1 MTTVDHRASSPGAVD
16 VVCVATD
23 HASPAAVAA
32 LTGRL
37 TPDERARH
45 GRFVRAVDRDAFAIT
60 RALVRASLSAHGALA
75 PSEWRFGANAHG
87 CPSVV
92 EAQAGSPPLQYNLS
106 HTSGLA
112 VVAVTR
118 GPRVGVDVEAVDRTL
133 RHDIAAHHFAPSEVA
148 ALRALP
154 EDEQGHAFFEYWTL
168 KEAYIKARGLGLAIP
183 LGEFAFTLR
192 PPAPPR
198 VQFADGFDDDAARWQ
213 FWQAWATPRHRVG
226 LAIERTGP
234 DLTATLRTIPVE
246 ALLA

>member
-1 MTTVDHRASSPGAVD
+1 MTASAPARATGAGVD
-16 VVCVATD
+16 VVAVATD
-23 HASPAAVAA
+23 DLPAAAIAA
-32 LTGRL
+32 LEARL
-37 TPDERARH
+37 TPDERTRH
-45 GRFVRAVDRDAFAIT
+45 GRFVRPTDRHAFALS
-60 RALVRASLSAHGALA
+60 RALVRVTLSAHGPVA
-75 PSEWRFGANAHG
+75 PSDWRFATNAHG

-92 EAQAGSPPLQYNLS
+92 AIQAGDPPLQFNLS

-133 RHDIAAHHFAPSEVA
+133 RHDIAGHHFAAAEVA

-154 EDEQGHAFFEYWTL
+154 ADDQGLAFFEYWTL

-198 VQFADGFDDDAARWQ
+198 VQFAEGFDDDAARWQ
-213 FWQAWATPRHRVG
+213 FWQAWPTPRHRVA
-226 LAIERTGP
+226 LAVERTGP
-234 DLTATLRTIPVE
+234 DLAVALRMIAVE
-246 ALLA
+246 ALVA